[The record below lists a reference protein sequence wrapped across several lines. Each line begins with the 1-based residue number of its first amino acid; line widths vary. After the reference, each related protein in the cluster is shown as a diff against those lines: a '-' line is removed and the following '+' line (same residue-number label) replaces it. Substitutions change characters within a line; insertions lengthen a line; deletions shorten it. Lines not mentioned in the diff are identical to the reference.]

1 MQGIGRKWGRRG
13 VWPRMLVTLCFCVS
27 VGLKMIHKHETISD
41 ELVPQIWRR
50 VDTGNRWKWM

>member
-1 MQGIGRKWGRRG
+1 
-13 VWPRMLVTLCFCVS
+13 MLVTLRFCVS

>member
-13 VWPRMLVTLCFCVS
+13 VWPRMLVTLRFCVS

-50 VDTGNRWKWM
+50 VDTGNRWK